1 MIDVTRTETTTLRKA
16 SPGDFVS
23 FRYRDSD
30 GEHSERNVLVLVY
43 EEDRELL
50 HGLDLDN
57 FSDQNLARTGR
68 ELAQLAG
75 ETEAYDERFVEDG
88 DVILETV
95 SDSDVEQ
102 WYELSYSADQYEDNP
117 YRTFRKE
124 GIRNLR
130 KVDVSVVTET

>member
-1 MIDVTRTETTTLRKA
+1 MIEATRTQTTTLRKA

-23 FRYRDSD
+23 FRYRDSN
-30 GEHSERNVLVLVY
+30 GEHSERNILVLVY
-43 EEDRELL
+43 EKDRELL
-50 HGLDLDN
+50 HGLDLEH

-75 ETEAYDERFVEDG
+75 ETGEYDERFAETG

-95 SDSDVEQ
+95 SDSIVDQ
-102 WYELSYSADQYEDNP
+102 WYETEYSADRYEDNP
-117 YRTFRKE
+117 YRTFRKD

-130 KVDVSVVTET
+130 KSDVSVVTET